1 MPCLRSTVTMLKF
14 YRDFSKMNIQLF
26 SKKILVLFLV
36 STVLFACNKK
46 ETTTPAT
53 KTIIDAVFA
62 SGYVN
67 FKDEYWVTANAEGFI
82 LKSYIK
88 EGDEVKKSQKLFQL
102 SNEVQS
108 LQSNNAQLNYQD
120 ALAKSAPHAPQI
132 LQLKNQIILA
142 KKTLTLDNKNYHRY
156 AQLVKTH
163 AVSQLDFEKA
173 KLQYES
179 AISNLEILKKSLAD
193 LNTNLRLQVKN
204 TRNQLNIQDQYF
216 GDFLLSSSLNGIVLE
231 IAKNT
236 GELAKKGELLAKIGG
251 GKLIT
256 KLYIAEED
264 INKIKL
270 NQQVVLALN
279 TETEKNYQATVSKIY
294 PAFNDTEQS
303 FVIEVDFKESIPMLR
318 SGTQVQANIVIEERE
333 DALVIPT
340 RFLLNNNKVL
350 LKNGEEITV
359 DTGVKNSQWVEV
371 LTGLDADTQLAAQ
384 N

>member
-1 MPCLRSTVTMLKF
+1 
-14 YRDFSKMNIQLF
+14 MNTRLF
-26 SKKILVLFLV
+26 FKKILAVFLV
-36 STVLFACNKK
+36 ATVLFACDKK
-46 ETTTPAT
+46 ETTTPAI
-53 KTIIDAVFA
+53 KTIVDAVFA

-67 FKDEYWVTANAEGFI
+67 FNNEYWVTANAEGFI

-88 EGDEVKKSQKLFQL
+88 EGDEVKKSQQLFQL

-120 ALAKSAPHAPQI
+120 ALDKFAPHAPQV
-132 LQLKNQIILA
+132 LQLKNQITLA
-142 KKTLTLDNKNYHRY
+142 KKTLKLDEKNYHRY

-173 KLQYES
+173 QLQYES

-204 TRNQLNIQDQYF
+204 TRNQLNIQAQYF

-236 GELAKKGELLAKIGG
+236 GELANKGALLARIGG
-251 GKLIT
+251 GQLIT

-270 NQQVVLALN
+270 NQLVVLALN

-303 FVIEVDFKESIPMLR
+303 FVIEVDFKENIPMLR
-318 SGTQVQANIVIEERE
+318 SGTQVQANIVIEERKN
-333 DALVIPT
+333 ALVIPT
-340 RFLLNNNKVL
+340 HFLLKNNKVC
-350 LKNGEEITV
+350 LKNGEEISVT
-359 DTGVKNSQWVEV
+359 TGVKNSQWVEV
-371 LTGLDADTQLAAQ
+371 LTGLDMDTQLTAP

>member
-1 MPCLRSTVTMLKF
+1 
-14 YRDFSKMNIQLF
+14 MNIQLLL
-26 SKKILVLFLV
+26 KKILLLLFV
-36 STVLFACNKK
+36 TTLFACDQK

-53 KTIIDAVFA
+53 KTIVDTVFA
-62 SGYVN
+62 SGYIN

-88 EGDEVKKSQKLFQL
+88 EGDKVKKSQKLFQL
-102 SNEVQS
+102 SNEIQS
-108 LQSNNAQLNYQD
+108 LQSDNAQRNYQD
-120 ALAKSAPHAPQI
+120 ALDKFAPHAPQI
-132 LQLKNQIILA
+132 LQLKNQITLA
-142 KKTLTLDNKNYHRY
+142 KKTLKLDKKNYHRY
-156 AQLVKTH
+156 AQLVITH
-163 AVSQLDFEKA
+163 AVSQLDFEKE

-204 TRNQLNIQDQYF
+204 TRNQLNIQAQYF

-231 IAKNT
+231 ITKNT
-236 GELAKKGELLAKIGG
+236 GELAKKGELLARIGG
-251 GKLIT
+251 GQLIT

-303 FVIEVDFKESIPMLR
+303 FVVEVDFKESIPMLR
-318 SGTQVQANIVIEERE
+318 SGTQVQANIVIEERKN
-333 DALVIPT
+333 ALVIPT
-340 RFLLNNNKVL
+340 RFLLKNNKVL

-359 DTGVKNSQWVEV
+359 DTGVKNSQWIEV
-371 LTGLDADTQLAAQ
+371 LTGLDADTQLAAP